1 MPSYGVDD
9 LLRTLARPS
18 SQLPLGEV
26 CAGGVSKHQKAT
38 CTSVCPLV
46 FYYTKISH
54 GWQSP
59 VECASL

>member
-18 SQLPLGEV
+18 SQPTPAAEV

-38 CTSVCPLV
+38 CAFQLPSCFLLYQNFARVAE
-46 FYYTKISH
+46 S
-54 GWQSP
+54 G
-59 VECASL
+59 